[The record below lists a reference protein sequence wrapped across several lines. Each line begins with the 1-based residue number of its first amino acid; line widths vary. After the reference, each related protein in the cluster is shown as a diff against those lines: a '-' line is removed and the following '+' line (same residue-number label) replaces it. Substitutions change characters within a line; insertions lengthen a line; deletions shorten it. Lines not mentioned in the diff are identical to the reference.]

1 MMLVKRCL
9 IILGILFLT
18 VSLITLGSQA
28 VESRKD
34 TFIVATSEAVT
45 GNWDPTTHTNL
56 GQLIIE
62 DVIFDKLF
70 KTPCYSDDPLKLV
83 PALALSYKRI
93 DDLTM
98 EFKLRE
104 GVKFHDGSEFDAE
117 DIKASVEYYSDPTKP
132 GFFWIQ
138 SKYKGEVVDKYTIR
152 IKSEKPT
159 ASMIWGLSFIP
170 IMSSEDIKNPKLLSQ
185 RPNGTGAYKYVKQ
198 DRDSTVCVVNN
209 QYWRTPPKVKNFHF
223 RYIGDVNTRLMALL
237 TEEVDAAERLNP
249 EQVPIARNSG
259 YIDIQIVKGVEPV
272 FIHFRCS
279 KYPFKDNVAL
289 RRAMA
294 YAIDREAIIEGLM
307 GVAGYLI
314 YAHIP
319 PTKLGYAEVPDF
331 PRFDPEMA
339 KKLLKEAGYPGG
351 KGLPELIFNSPVG
364 RYPKDKEWA
373 TFVTAQWRAIGIPVK
388 LIVGD
393 PAAWGDKLYNPEQG
407 HIITCGWCTASPEPD
422 MILFM
427 QWRGGMSVIT
437 FLDDPEIN
445 ASLDKEN
452 REIDLEKRC
461 EILSKET
468 LPLLVK
474 KMPSIPLAGHNFVT
488 GVNKRIKGFEQLPN
502 GNFGIWDLEKTE

>member
-1 MMLVKRCL
+1 MLVKRFL
-9 IILGILFLT
+9 IILGILILT
-18 VSLITLGSQA
+18 VSLTAIGSLA
-28 VESRKD
+28 AESSKD
-34 TFIVATSEAVT
+34 TFSVATSEAVT

-56 GQLIIE
+56 GQLIVE

-70 KTPCYSDDPLKLV
+70 KTPCYPDDPMKMV
-83 PALALSYKRI
+83 PALALSYKLI

-104 GVKFHDGSEFDAE
+104 GVKFHDGSDFDAE
-117 DIKASVEYYSDPTKP
+117 DVKASVEYYSDPTKP

-138 SKYKGEVVDKYTIR
+138 AKYKGEVVDKYTIR
-152 IKSEKPT
+152 IKAEKPV
-159 ASMIWGLSFIP
+159 ASMIWGLNFIP
-170 IMSSEDIKNPKLLSQ
+170 IMSSNDIKDPGLLAQ
-185 RPNGTGAYKYVKQ
+185 RPNGTGAYMYVKQ
-198 DRDSTVCVVNN
+198 EKDSTMCVVND

-223 RYIGDVNTRLMALL
+223 RYIGDVNTRFMSLL
-237 TEEVDAAERLNP
+237 TGEVDAAERLNP
-249 EQVPIARNSG
+249 EQIPVARDSG
-259 YIDIQIVKGVEPV
+259 EIDIQVVKGVEPV

-279 KYPFKDNVAL
+279 KPPFKDNVAL

-294 YAIDREAIIEGLM
+294 YAIDREAIVKNIFGEG
-307 GVAGYLI
+307 GYMI
-314 YAHIP
+314 NAHIP
-319 PTKLGYAEVPDF
+319 PTKFGYADVADF
-331 PRFDPEMA
+331 PKYDPEMA
-339 KKLLKEAGYPGG
+339 KKLLVEAGYPGG

-373 TFVTAQWRAIGIPVK
+373 TIVTAQWNAIGIPVK

-393 PAAWGDKLYNPEQG
+393 PAAWGDKVYNPEQG
-407 HIITCGWCTASPEPD
+407 HIVTCGWCTASPEPD

-427 QWRGGMSVIT
+427 QWRGGMSCIT

-452 REIDLEKRC
+452 AEVDLQKRY

-468 LPLLVK
+468 LPLLVE
-474 KMPSIPLAGHNFVT
+474 KMPSIPLAGHNFIT
-488 GVNKRIKGFEQLPN
+488 GVNKRVKGFEQLPN